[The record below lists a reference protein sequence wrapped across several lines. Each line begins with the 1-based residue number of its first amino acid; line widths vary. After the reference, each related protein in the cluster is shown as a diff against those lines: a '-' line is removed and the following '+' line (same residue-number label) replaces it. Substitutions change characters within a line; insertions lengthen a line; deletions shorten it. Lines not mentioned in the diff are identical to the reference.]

1 MVPSNGVIHRFVAEI
16 IKDAAPREGR
26 GPAEIGASG
35 SLSYAV
41 ISLGYT
47 VILAPCAEQR
57 ARVMDRLDRAARC
70 TFGRGPSGWSGGRV
84 R

>member
-26 GPAEIGASG
+26 GPAEIGASD
-35 SLSYAV
+35 SLGYTV
-41 ISLGYT
+41 ISLGST

-57 ARVMDRLDRAARC
+57 SRVMDQFDRAARR
-70 TFGRGPSGWSGGRV
+70 TFGRAPSGWSGGRV